1 VTAPR
6 PSEESVFVAVCA
18 WCKRVRIEERWLQ
31 GGEAVRALRRF
42 DDAKPPSF
50 THTICSSCFELQPRV
65 TE

>member
-1 VTAPR
+1 
-6 PSEESVFVAVCA
+6 VCA

-65 TE
+65 TG